1 MKKMYFYRM
10 KIVKRVFFC
19 LLLFIICFS
28 AIYTLF
34 DIYEDYTLNINRKPA
49 LLFPIFV
56 GVFGFL
62 SLLFNLK
69 KIIRWPFVKKT
80 IYWTLRVGDFVFS
93 ITMLIYVLGAIYSLT
108 NSFISQ
114 EFTFNTYF
122 LRLSSFL
129 LMITLCFI
137 LFLDNLTYHKE
148 QKNEEIK
155 TISKEINKIGK

>member
-1 MKKMYFYRM
+1 M

-34 DIYEDYTLNINRKPA
+34 DVYENFTRNINRKSA
-49 LLFPIFV
+49 LLFPMFV
-56 GVFGFL
+56 VVFGFL

-80 IYWTLRVGDFVFS
+80 MYWTLRVGDYVFS
-93 ITMLIYVLGAIYSLT
+93 IAMLIYVLRAIYSLT

-122 LRLSSFL
+122 LKLSSFL
-129 LMITLCFI
+129 LMISLCVI

-148 QKNEEIK
+148 QKNEEIN
-155 TISKEINKIGK
+155 TISQEINKIGK